1 MKSNVFKLAL
11 AEPSDIIRNGLAVLL
26 KRMPGNRISLVEI
39 PDMAHLHERL
49 KADRPDLLLVNPA
62 MLGCFTLSRLKE
74 ECGCASMKCI
84 ALLCSASVPALMKPY
99 DEIIHL
105 YDDEL
110 QIRHKLSHC
119 FESAE
124 EEGDD
129 TPCTDEAQCLSV
141 REKEIVICVVKGLT
155 NKEIAEKLYL
165 STHTVITHRR
175 NIAKKLQI
183 HSASGLTIYAIVN
196 KLVELDDIKDI

>member
-1 MKSNVFKLAL
+1 MAV

-39 PDMAHLHERL
+39 PDMARLHERL
-49 KADRPDLLLVNPA
+49 KAERPDLLLVNPA
-62 MLGCFTLSRLKE
+62 MLGCFTLDRLKE
-74 ECGCASMKCI
+74 ECGCASMKCV
-84 ALLCSASVPALMKPY
+84 ALLCSASVPALTKPY
-99 DEIIHL
+99 DEIVHL

-119 FESAE
+119 FESAG
-124 EEGDD
+124 EEGGD
-129 TPCTDEAQCLSV
+129 TPCTDEAQCLSS

-175 NIAKKLQI
+175 NIARKLQI